1 MTLQELDNRL
11 VALRD
16 SVVNRGHILGREIE
30 LASTIAIGEEMALT
44 GAGSVMNDPATVRK
58 KTNSKLLVRSG
69 KLYRSFIGGQDSLT
83 KTKVTSSGISTVIGS
98 KLIYSTIQNYGGV
111 VKATP
116 VTVQRKTRN
125 GSYTKQ
131 TYKMA
136 QFFWAMFRKTKNT
149 YWQSLAL
156 HVEQEG
162 SITIKPTNYFVNAM
176 KKFEKRY
183 AFVVS
188 SWLADAIK
196 KG

>member
-83 KTKVTSSGISTVIGS
+83 KTKVTKGLISTTIGS

-125 GSYTKQ
+125 GSYAKQ

-136 QFFWAMFRKTKNT
+136 QFFWAMYRKTKNT

-156 HVEQEG
+156 HVEREG
-162 SITIKPTNYFVNAM
+162 SITIKPTNYFINAM